1 MKSVIGVVLAAAALL
16 AYAGEFRLGSNF
28 VHIHD
33 QYHYFLGARYFR
45 ELGYANLY
53 RCSIVAED
61 EIGTL
66 ETVTPNGLV
75 RHVDL
80 TAEARDPDRTLRDID
95 GDNRLVRVRD
105 MRVVEDAQACKAR
118 FSPDRWR
125 AFKADILFFR
135 VAAGRDAFAR
145 MQQDH
150 GFNATP
156 TWILLGRALALI
168 GPASTEHLQRL
179 ALVDVGYLVGMFAAI
194 AWAFGWRVAAV
205 AAITWGCQAPANFEW
220 TGGAFLRQDWLF
232 FVVLSMCLARRRRF
246 TAAGASLTYA
256 SMLRV
261 FPALLAIGWAVVI
274 GAELCRRRR
283 LARAHRSVLL
293 GALVALAVLVPASTM
308 VCGKDAWAG
317 FAHRTLVVHDRTWTS
332 NLMGLGVAVVHP
344 FSMRLEDA
352 ANGET
357 IATADPWKADRAAQ
371 FQRLRIV
378 AYGLGAAGFFFFAWV
393 AKRTTSL
400 WVAGCLAQSL
410 VVLLARIACY
420 YYGFLVLAALLTRE
434 RRALEFPLFVSLVLM
449 QLVALRFDWVDDRYA
464 ALSALVTA
472 LCFLLLWTFR
482 RSRERV
488 STP

>member
-1 MKSVIGVVLAAAALL
+1 MKSAVGVVLAAAALL
-16 AYAGEFRLGSNF
+16 AYAGEFKLGSSF
-28 VHIHD
+28 VHIHE

-61 EIGTL
+61 EIGAID
-66 ETVTPNGLV
+66 TVTPNGLA

-80 TAEARDPDRTLRDID
+80 TAEARDPERTLRNID

-105 MRVVEDAQACKAR
+105 MGVLEDARACKEQ
-118 FSPDRWR
+118 FSPERWQ
-125 AFKADILFFR
+125 AFKTDVLFFR
-135 VAAGRDAFAR
+135 VAAGREAFER

-156 TWILLGRALALI
+156 TWILLGHALASI
-168 GPASTEHLQRL
+168 GPASIQHLQRL
-179 ALVDVGYLVGMFAAI
+179 ALVDVTYLVGMFAAI
-194 AWAFGWRVAAV
+194 AWAFGWRVAGV
-205 AAITWGCQAPANFEW
+205 AAITWGSQAPANFEW

-232 FVVLSMCLARRRRF
+232 FLVFSMCLARRRRF
-246 TAAGASLTYA
+246 AAAGASLTYA

-261 FPALLAIGWAVVI
+261 FPALIAAGWAVVI
-274 GAELCRRRR
+274 CAELWRHRR

-308 VCGKDAWAG
+308 VCGKEAWAG
-317 FAHRTLVVHDRTWTS
+317 FAHRTLVVHERTWTS

-344 FSMRLEDA
+344 FSMRLEDV

-357 IATADPWKADRAAQ
+357 VAQADPWKADRAAQ

-378 AYGLGAAGFFFFAWV
+378 AYGLGAAGLLLFAWV
-393 AKRTTSL
+393 ARRTKSL

-410 VVLLARIACY
+410 VVFLARVACY

-434 RRALEFPLFVSLVLM
+434 RRALEFPLFASLALT

-472 LCFLLLWTFR
+472 LSFLLLWTFR
-482 RSRERV
+482 RSRGRV
-488 STP
+488 SAQ